1 MKCIS
6 EGSYNLM
13 FALTLV
19 VSLIFLFIS
28 AYLYDVARKAVD
40 DTVTNREVV
49 ASKALTMISMI
60 ISLVAI
66 VILFVAYFAMKKGC
80 TPVQRLNTR
89 SVPSGLSIPS
99 APSLQTMING
109 VY

>member
-28 AYLYDVARKAVD
+28 AYLYDIARKAVD
-40 DTVTNREVV
+40 ETVTNREVV

-60 ISLVAI
+60 IALVSI
-66 VILFVAYFAMKKGC
+66 VMLLIVYFSMKKSC
-80 TPVQRLNTR
+80 VSVQNLHPQSIPSSY
-89 SVPSGLSIPS
+89 SVPS
-99 APSLQTMING
+99 APSLPLMVNG